1 VSALSTA
8 FSGLLRSQ
16 GDVEAEEI
24 AAECARPGCVRISNL
39 HHRDHASITGTVHSI
54 AIPPKGRSPHIR
66 VELYDGS
73 GIVELIWLG
82 RREIAGIAPGTYMT
96 VRGRVAYDDT
106 TDRLLIFN
114 PSYDLLP
121 SRG

>member
-1 VSALSTA
+1 VSALTTM

-24 AAECARPGCVRISNL
+24 AAECARPGCVRIADL
-39 HHRDHASITGTVHSI
+39 RHRDHATITGTVHSV
-54 AIPPKGRSPHIR
+54 AIPPKSDSPQIR

-82 RREIAGIAPGTYMT
+82 RRSITGISPGAYLT

>member
-1 VSALSTA
+1 VSSLSSA
-8 FSGLLRSQ
+8 FAGLLRSQ

-24 AAECARPGCVRISNL
+24 AAECARPGCVRIANL
-39 HHRDHASITGTVHSI
+39 RHRDQATITGTVHSI
-54 AIPPKGRSPHIR
+54 AIPPRAKAPEIR
-66 VELYDGS
+66 VELYDGT

-82 RREIAGIAPGTYMT
+82 RRSIAGISPGSYLT
-96 VRGRVAYDDT
+96 VRGRVAYDET

-121 SRG
+121 LRA